1 MNTRTLTKRPTV
13 QLPTLPRLLL
23 LALFFLAGV
32 LLGQVLSGRVPDTT
46 GDELRRYL
54 EDYVR
59 LGGEGAPTVQTALSA
74 LVIYFRYPLFAFLL
88 GFASIGVVL
97 LPCVTA
103 AYGFFLSFSVCC
115 FTAAFGVDGVLLALA
130 VFGLRCM
137 VTLPCYFLL
146 AAAGLDGREAALAT
160 QLCFG
165 VLQNKLL
172 LDFYLGKFSN
182 IPLKRMEGKVVQALR
197 LGAYQML
204 FLTRIPHS
212 AAVDRS
218 VALTRAHC
226 KNPRAPGMVNAI
238 LRSLERSLDQ
248 LPTIPQEDPAAY
260 YGTLYSHPAWLV
272 QELLDELGSEG
283 AAAFFQANNSQ
294 PPMTAM
300 VNTVRA
306 GAEEVAASLEAQ
318 GVEVKPHPWLE
329 NCLILSRSGSVEEL
343 EAFQKGLFYI
353 QDPASRLAVLASGAA
368 AGMRVLDVCAAPG
381 GKSFAAAIQMED
393 RGEVVSC
400 DLHPHKKTL
409 IHRGA
414 ERLGLSCVQAL
425 TADGKVRRTEWEGG
439 FDLVLV
445 DAPCSGLGVI
455 RKKPDIRYKDPEP
468 LASLPAVQSAILDNA
483 CAYVKP
489 GGVLLYSTCTIL
501 RRENQAVTDRFL
513 EEHPGFVREGFS
525 LPGPAG
531 EVPEGQLTLW
541 PQVHGTDGFYL
552 CRLRKEG

>member
-1 MNTRTLTKRPTV
+1 MNTCER
-13 QLPTLPRLLL
+13 QGGWSDG
-23 LALFFLAGV
+23 ALKK
-32 LLGQVLSGRVPDTT
+32 Q
-46 GDELRRYL
+46 
-54 EDYVR
+54 
-59 LGGEGAPTVQTALSA
+59 
-74 LVIYFRYPLFAFLL
+74 
-88 GFASIGVVL
+88 
-97 LPCVTA
+97 
-103 AYGFFLSFSVCC
+103 
-115 FTAAFGVDGVLLALA
+115 
-130 VFGLRCM
+130 
-137 VTLPCYFLL
+137 L

-272 QELLDELGSEG
+272 EELLDELGSEG
-283 AAAFFQANNSQ
+283 AAAFLRANNSQ

-329 NCLILSRSGSVEEL
+329 NCLI
-343 EAFQKGLFYI
+343 
-353 QDPASRLAVLASGAA
+353 P
-368 AGMRVLDVCAAPG
+368 
-381 GKSFAAAIQMED
+381 
-393 RGEVVSC
+393 VSYT
-400 DLHPHKKTL
+400 H
-409 IHRGA
+409 
-414 ERLGLSCVQAL
+414 
-425 TADGKVRRTEWEGG
+425 
-439 FDLVLV
+439 
-445 DAPCSGLGVI
+445 
-455 RKKPDIRYKDPEP
+455 
-468 LASLPAVQSAILDNA
+468 
-483 CAYVKP
+483 
-489 GGVLLYSTCTIL
+489 
-501 RRENQAVTDRFL
+501 
-513 EEHPGFVREGFS
+513 
-525 LPGPAG
+525 
-531 EVPEGQLTLW
+531 LTL
-541 PQVHGTDGFYL
+541 PTIA
-552 CRLRKEG
+552 

>member
-1 MNTRTLTKRPTV
+1 MDAREAAM
-13 QLPTLPRLLL
+13 
-23 LALFFLAGV
+23 LALNACQRQGGWSDGALKKQLAAAE
-32 LLGQVLSGRVPDTT
+32 LSGRD
-46 GDELRRYL
+46 
-54 EDYVR
+54 
-59 LGGEGAPTVQTALSA
+59 
-74 LVIYFRYPLFAFLL
+74 
-88 GFASIGVVL
+88 
-97 LPCVTA
+97 
-103 AYGFFLSFSVCC
+103 
-115 FTAAFGVDGVLLALA
+115 
-130 VFGLRCM
+130 
-137 VTLPCYFLL
+137 
-146 AAAGLDGREAALAT
+146 AALAT

-165 VLQNKLL
+165 VLQNQML
-172 LDFYLGKFSN
+172 LDFYLSKFSN
-182 IPLKRMEGKVVQALR
+182 IPLKRMEGKVVQTLR

-272 QELLDELGSEG
+272 EELLDELGSEG
-283 AAAFFQANNSQ
+283 AAAFLRANNSQ